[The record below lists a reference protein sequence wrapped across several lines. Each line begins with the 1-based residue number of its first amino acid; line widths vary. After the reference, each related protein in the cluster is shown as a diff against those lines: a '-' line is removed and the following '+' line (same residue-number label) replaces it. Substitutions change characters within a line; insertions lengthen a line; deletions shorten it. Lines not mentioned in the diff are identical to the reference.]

1 MYDIE
6 WLIYQNFCQSQNSA
20 KVLDNFQALM
30 CDFIEESKKIW
41 QSYGQKTL
49 PSWHSSKNQTKTLS
63 LTTCIYYFSIAMQSP
78 MSASSA

>member
-20 KVLDNFQALM
+20 KVPDNFQALM

-49 PSWHSSKNQTKTLS
+49 SIWHSDITIVHIEYLMYKNM
-63 LTTCIYYFSIAMQSP
+63 SIAPKQCYF
-78 MSASSA
+78 